1 MTALQIDNL
10 LLFFIKVLI
19 ILLILTVGDLIL
31 LIIWFLLV
39 EKLAKPNGDQITIP
53 PIKREA
59 AKPGINKKQ
68 LIKTIVNDKEIELL
82 VSKQLLKWGFKS
94 RINYRI
100 MIKYLVWK
108 AWEAQEQEKG

>member
-39 EKLAKPNGDQITIP
+39 EKMAKLNGDKITIP
-53 PIKREA
+53 QIKREA
-59 AKPGINKKQ
+59 AISGINKKQ
-68 LIKTIVNDKEIELL
+68 LIKAKVNGEEIELL

-94 RINYRI
+94 WINYRI
-100 MIKYLVWK
+100 MIKYLIWK